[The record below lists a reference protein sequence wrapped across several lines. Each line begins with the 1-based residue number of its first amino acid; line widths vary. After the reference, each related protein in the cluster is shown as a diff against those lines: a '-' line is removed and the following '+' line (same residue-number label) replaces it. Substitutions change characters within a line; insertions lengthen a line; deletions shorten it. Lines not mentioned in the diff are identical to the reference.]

1 MWAYLLS
8 SFVMFQ
14 GEHTDYNMGL
24 VFPMALPLV
33 TLVVGDKSESGDVC
47 SVYSESQV
55 TSTNISRHLIIFK
68 TFQNSLVTFSTSD
81 MEQPEQVKMKDEH
94 ISIDEGIAIKDQ
106 IPYINGK

>member
-1 MWAYLLS
+1 MCIL
-8 SFVMFQ
+8 SFVLIK

-55 TSTNISRHLIIFK
+55 T
-68 TFQNSLVTFSTSD
+68 
-81 MEQPEQVKMKDEH
+81 
-94 ISIDEGIAIKDQ
+94 
-106 IPYINGK
+106 